1 MIIKGIYGEAKVFTD
16 NVEEGALQQ
25 IKEFLDQDYT
35 KDKSVRIMPD
45 VHQGI
50 GCVIGLTA
58 KLEDVVVPNLVGVDI
73 GCGMLTIKLGENCP
87 DPAELDRFI
96 RKKIPSGTKTHRD
109 PVKTMAELTGLRCFR
124 ELKGIDRIQRSIG
137 TLGGGNHFIEV
148 GKDSSGDHYL
158 VIHSGSRNL
167 GKQIAE
173 IYQRLAVEVC
183 GKAYPKQLCGLKGK
197 YKGDYLNDMRLA
209 QEYARINRETMGE
222 LIIKEFY
229 NADLTFFEHFHTV
242 HNYVDFRDD
251 IIRKG
256 AVSAYEGEKLL
267 IPINMRDGSI
277 LAVGLGN
284 PDWNISAPHG
294 AGRLMSRRMA
304 RDEGAMDRFR
314 ESMKGIYSTSVH
326 EGTIDESPFAYKPME
341 EILTR
346 INETVKVVDRIIP
359 VYNFK
364 A

>member
-1 MIIKGIYGEAKVFTD
+1 MMIRGLYGEAEVFTD

-35 KDKSVRIMPD
+35 KDKMIRIMPD

-58 KLEDVVVPNLVGVDI
+58 QLGEVVVPNLVGVDI
-73 GCGMLTIKLGENCP
+73 GCGMLTIKLGEKYP
-87 DPAELDRFI
+87 DLAELDRFI
-96 RKKIPSGTKTHRD
+96 RKRIPSGTKTHRD
-109 PVKTMAELTGLRCFR
+109 PVKIMGELSSLRCLK
-124 ELKGIDRIQRSIG
+124 ELKSIDRIQRSIG

-148 GKDSSGDHYL
+148 GRDSLGNNYL

-173 IYQRLAVEVC
+173 IYQKVAVEVC
-183 GKAYPKQLCGLKGK
+183 GKHYPKQLCGLKGK
-197 YKGDYLNDMRLA
+197 YRDDYLNDMRIA
-209 QEYARINRETMGE
+209 QDYARINRETMAE
-222 LIIKEFY
+222 LIVKEFFD
-229 NADLTFFEHFHTV
+229 ADLNDFNHFHTV
-242 HNYVDFRDD
+242 HNYVDFRDN

-256 AVSAYEGEKLL
+256 AIAAYEGEELL
-267 IPINMRDGSI
+267 IPINMRDGSV

-284 PDWNISAPHG
+284 PDWNFSAPHG

-304 RDEGAMDRFR
+304 RDSGAMDRFR

-341 EILTR
+341 EILDR
-346 INETVKVVDRIIP
+346 INETVKVIDRIIP
-359 VYNFK
+359 IYNFK